1 MENPN
6 SPPPN
11 AEDAVKKEPLKGLNT
26 DTETWE
32 GMLNAFILW
41 VAKDPWTF
49 LGYVGAVLAPLF
61 LISAILS
68 WKLSKSIE
76 KQEKTAKGRR
86 RSPRKSAKADWIICF
101 QKKCDDSINIP
112 LILRENKT
120 AFSDKRVIV
129 RTTISNSILRK
140 LNISSHFDVYY
151 VSLNYQHE

>member
-120 AFSDKRVIV
+120 AFSEKRVIV